1 MGGERERTTLGMT
14 GDWIDLIIQSIR
26 CGSSSVYRSGRACSG
41 KNKFANKR
49 EAGSVLSLRGN
60 RTTNLGSV
68 NASIF

>member
-1 MGGERERTTLGMT
+1 MGGEERERTTLGMT
-14 GDWIDLIIQSIR
+14 ADWIDLIIQSVR
-26 CGSSSVYRSGRACSG
+26 CGSSVYRSGRACSG

-68 NASIF
+68 NAAIF